1 MATLLLTAGAAALT
15 SGAAAWVTT
24 AVGALATIAGG
35 YIDARLF
42 GPGVQKS
49 EGPRLDSLQ
58 VQASTEGAPI
68 PEMAGRVRLAGQI
81 IWATKFREVAKTEK
95 QGGKGG
101 GGGVGTTTYSYYANF
116 AVALCE
122 GKIDRIGR
130 IWADGK
136 PLDRKG
142 LILRVHKGGLSQ
154 SPDSLIEGIEGSA
167 NTPAYRG
174 TAYVVFEN
182 FAIAKFGNRIPQLN
196 FEVLRR
202 VSPTDG
208 SGLEDIVEAVTVIPG
223 AGERVY
229 DTVIETRDLG
239 GGGSQPENAFSG
251 QGTADWNVALDDLQD
266 SLPNVGTVLLVV
278 GWFGDDLRAGHCSVR
293 PKVEVSSKT
302 TTPDAWKVH
311 GITRSGALVVS
322 TVDGR
327 PAYGG
332 TPSDDSV
339 VRAVRD
345 LKARGFSV
353 VFYPFLFMDIAAGNT
368 LPDPWTGST
377 GQPVYPWRGRITCDP
392 APGQPGTVDKTGAA
406 TSQISGFFGA
416 VTRSQISVS
425 VNGSTNVVTT
435 SYSGPS
441 EWSFR
446 RFILH
451 YARLCDAINGV
462 APNAIDG
469 FIIGSELRG
478 LCQVRDS
485 GTHFP
490 AVDRLKDLAAD
501 AKTIL
506 GSGVKV
512 GYAADW
518 SDYGRYQPGDGSG
531 DLFFHLDPLWADTN
545 IDFIGI
551 DLYVPLSDWRDGP
564 HLDATAGATSIY
576 QRSYLQSNIEG
587 GEYFDWY
594 YASDADRDA
603 QTRTPITDGAYGKPW
618 VYRAKDV
625 RNWWLNQHFNR
636 PGGVQSGS
644 ATALTPQSKPIWFT
658 EFGVP
663 SVDKGTNQ
671 PNVFYDPK
679 SSESALPY
687 YSKGNRD
694 DLIQRRGVEALLK
707 YWSAGS
713 GNNPV
718 SSVYGGR
725 MIGTIAVWTWD
736 ARPYPAWPARTDA
749 WGDGPLW
756 PLGHWLTGKIGLA
769 DLGALVAERCARV
782 GFTAI
787 DVSGLFGVVTGCVR
801 DQPISP
807 RAEIEMLM
815 NAFAFDAI
823 ESEGV
828 IRFVPRGR
836 ASVVSI
842 EIGDCVLPERGELA
856 TLVRAEET
864 ELPDIVSITFIDGN
878 GDYQSGSI
886 AASRLAG
893 WSERK
898 SDLSL
903 ALVMDELQAQTIAD
917 RALAEAWIG
926 RESARFGL
934 PPALIALDPG
944 DALDLVV
951 DGRPRSLRL
960 TRISD
965 SGPRTVEAQRTEAA
979 IYSTPLPGIV
989 PPVFV
994 PPAVY
999 GRALLEI
1006 MDLPL
1011 LEDSDVPY
1019 APYVAASSSPF
1030 AGVTVLDSPTGADFA
1045 VDTTLPVRAIVGE
1058 TIFDF
1063 YSGPTDYFDVV
1074 NTLRVKVYSGELA
1087 SVSEET
1093 ILSGRSNALALLN
1106 PGGDWE
1112 IVQFCNADLVDTATY
1127 DLTRLLRGR
1136 LGTEHAMAAPLPAG
1150 SAMVVLNGAVNQ
1162 LQAALAERGQSRFYK
1177 WGPTALDLSDP
1188 AWQQEIFVARA
1199 VGLMPWAP
1207 VHVIGTR
1214 TGAGDLSISW
1224 VRRTRLGGV
1233 WADGTDVPLNEE
1245 SERYE
1250 IDILN
1255 GPTVVRTIAV
1265 TGPAATYTAAQQTAD
1280 FGTPQSSIAV
1290 RVYQLSATV
1299 GRGGPAIATL

>member
-1 MATLLLTAGAAALT
+1 MATLLLTAGAAVLT

-24 AVGALATIAGG
+24 AVGALATVVGG

-42 GPGVQKS
+42 GPGTQKS

-81 IWATKFREVAKTEK
+81 IWATKFKEVAQTEK

-101 GGGVGTTTYSYYANF
+101 GGGIETTTYSYYANF

-122 GKIDRIGR
+122 GTIDRIGR

-136 PLDRKG
+136 PLDPKSVTM
-142 LILRVHKGGLSQ
+142 RVHKGGPDQ
-154 SPDSLIEGIEGSA
+154 SPNSLIEGIEGSA
-167 NTPAYRG
+167 NTPACRA

-182 FAIAKFGNRIPQLN
+182 FALARFGNRIPQLN
-196 FEVLRR
+196 FEVFRR

-208 SGLEDIVEAVTVIPG
+208 SGLEDIVESISVIPG
-223 AGERVY
+223 CGERVY
-229 DTVIETRDLG
+229 DPVIETRDLG
-239 GGGSQPENAFSG
+239 GGSSTPENAFSG
-251 QGTADWNVALDDLQD
+251 QGTADWTVAIDNLQD
-266 SLPNVGTVLLVV
+266 SLPSVGTVLLVV

-302 TTPDAWKVH
+302 TTPDAWMVH
-311 GITRSGALVVS
+311 GITRSGAAVVS

-332 TPSDDSV
+332 SPSDDSV

-345 LKARGFSV
+345 LKARGLSV
-353 VFYPFLFMDIAAGNT
+353 VLYPFLFMDIAEGNA
-368 LPDPWTGST
+368 LPDPWTGNA

-406 TSQISGFFGA
+406 TGQVGSFFGS
-416 VTRSQISVS
+416 VTRSQISIS
-425 VNGSTNVVTT
+425 VNGSTNTVTT
-435 SYSGPS
+435 SYSGS
-441 EWSFR
+441 NEWSFR

-451 YARLCDAINGV
+451 YARLCGAIN
-462 APNAIDG
+462 AIEPNAIDG

-490 AVDRLKDLAAD
+490 AVDKLKDLAAD
-501 AKTIL
+501 AKAIL

-518 SDYGRYQPGDGSG
+518 SDYCHYQPGDGSG
-531 DLFFHLDPLWADTN
+531 DLFFHLDPLWADSN
-545 IDFIGI
+545 IDFVGI

-564 HLDATAGATSIY
+564 HLDAEAGATSIY
-576 QRSYLQSNIEG
+576 ERSYLQSNIEG

-594 YASDADRDA
+594 YASDADREA
-603 QTRTPITDGAYGKPW
+603 QIRTPITDGAYGKPW

-625 RNWWLNQHFNR
+625 RNWWLNRHYDR
-636 PGGVQSGS
+636 PGGTEAGS
-644 ATALTPQSKPIWFT
+644 ATPWVPQSKPIWFT

-679 SSESALPY
+679 SSESALPW
-687 YSKGNRD
+687 YSRGNRD
-694 DLIQRRGVEALLK
+694 DLIQRRGIEALAS

-725 MIGTIAVWTWD
+725 MIGTISIWTWD

-782 GFTAI
+782 GFGAI
-787 DVSGLFGVVTGCVR
+787 DVSGLFGVVTGYVR
-801 DQPISP
+801 DQPMSP

-815 NAFAFDAI
+815 NAFAFDAV

-836 ASVVSI
+836 APVISI
-842 EIGDCVLPERGELA
+842 AVASCVLPEQGEIA
-856 TLVRAEET
+856 TLIRAEESD
-864 ELPDIVSITFIDGN
+864 LPDIVSITFIDGN

-886 AASRLAG
+886 SSSRLAG

-903 ALVMDELQAQTIAD
+903 ALVMDELQAQTMAD

-926 RESARFGL
+926 RETARLGL
-934 PPALIALDPG
+934 PPSLVAIDPG
-944 DALDLVV
+944 DVVDLVV
-951 DGRPRSLRL
+951 DGRPRSFRL

-965 SGPRTVEAQRTEAA
+965 SGPRSVEAQRTEAA
-979 IYSTPLPGIV
+979 VYATPLPGIA
-989 PPVFV
+989 
-994 PPAVY
+994 PPAFMPPTVY

-1011 LEDSDVPY
+1011 LQESDIAC

-1030 AGVTVLDSPTGADFA
+1030 AGVSVLDSPTGDDFA
-1045 VDTTLPVRAIVGE
+1045 VDTVLPLKATIGE
-1058 TIFDF
+1058 TVFDF

-1074 NTLRVKVYSGELA
+1074 SRLRVKLYSGELSSA
-1087 SVSEET
+1087 PEAT
-1093 ILSGRSNALALLN
+1093 ILAGRSNALALHN
-1106 PGGDWE
+1106 PSGDWE
-1112 IVQFCNADLVDTATY
+1112 IVQFCNAALVDTNTY
-1127 DLTRLLRGR
+1127 DVTRLLRGR
-1136 LGTEHAMAAPLPAG
+1136 LGTEHAMPPLLPAG
-1150 SAMVVLNGAVNQ
+1150 ATVVVLNTAVDQ
-1162 LQAALAERGQSRFYK
+1162 LQATLSERGQTRFYK
-1177 WGPTALDLSDP
+1177 WGPSSVDIADP
-1188 AWQQEIFVARA
+1188 AWQQETFVARA

-1207 VHVIGTR
+1207 VHVAGDR
-1214 TGAGDLSISW
+1214 NASGDLSISW
-1224 VRRTRLGGV
+1224 VRRTRLGGS

-1250 IDILN
+1250 VDIL
-1255 GPTVVRTIAV
+1255 GGSAILRTMSV
-1265 TGPAATYTAAQQTAD
+1265 TNPAATYTAAQQTAD
-1280 FGTPQSSIAV
+1280 FGAAQSTIALK
-1290 RVYQLSATV
+1290 VYQLSAAV
-1299 GRGGPAIATL
+1299 GRGWPASAIL

>member
-24 AVGALATIAGG
+24 VVGALATVAGG

-42 GPGVQKS
+42 GPGPQKS

-68 PEMAGRVRLAGQI
+68 PEIAGRVRIAGQI
-81 IWATKFREVAKTEK
+81 IWATKFKEVAKTEK

-101 GGGVGTTTYSYYANF
+101 GGGVETTTFSYFANF
-116 AVALCE
+116 AVGLCE
-122 GKIDRIGR
+122 GQIDRIGR

-136 PLDRKG
+136 PFDRKG
-142 LILRVHKGGLSQ
+142 VTMRVHKGGTSQ

-182 FAIAKFGNRIPQLN
+182 FAIGAFGNRIPQLN
-196 FEVLRR
+196 FEVFRR

-208 SGLEDIVEAVTVIPG
+208 SGLEDIVEAITLIPG

-229 DTVIETRDLG
+229 DTVVETRELG
-239 GGGSQPENAFSG
+239 GGASTPENAFSG

-266 SLPNVGTVLLVV
+266 SLPSVSTVLLVV

-311 GITRSGALVVS
+311 GITRGGAAVVS

-368 LPDPWTGST
+368 LPDPWTGNT

-406 TSQISGFFGA
+406 AGQISDFFGS

-425 VNGSTNVVTT
+425 VNGSTNDVTT

-451 YARLCDAINGV
+451 YAKLCDAINGV
-462 APNAIDG
+462 ASNAIDG

-478 LCQVRDS
+478 VCAVRDS

-518 SDYGRYQPGDGSG
+518 SDYGRYQPSDGSG
-531 DLFFHLDPLWADTN
+531 DLFFHLDPLWADSN
-545 IDFIGI
+545 IDFVGI
-551 DLYVPLSDWRDGP
+551 DLYVPLSDWRDTP
-564 HLDATAGATSIY
+564 HIDALTATSIY

-587 GEYFDWY
+587 GEYFDWF

-603 QTRTPITDGAYGKPW
+603 QTRTPISDGAYGKPW

-644 ATALTPQSKPIWFT
+644 ATAWTPQSKPIWFT

-687 YSKGNRD
+687 YSRGTRD
-694 DLIQRRGVEALLK
+694 DLIQRRGIEALLK

-725 MIGTIAVWTWD
+725 MIGTVAVWTWD
-736 ARPYPAWPARTDA
+736 ARPFPAWPARTDA
-749 WGDGPLW
+749 WGDGALW
-756 PLGHWLTGKIGLA
+756 PLGHWLNGKIGLA
-769 DLGALVAERCARV
+769 DLAALVAERCARV
-782 GFTAI
+782 GFTDV
-787 DVSGLFGVVTGCVR
+787 DVSGLFGVVVGYVR
-801 DQPISP
+801 DQPMSP

-815 NAFAFDAI
+815 NAFAFDAV

-836 ASVVSI
+836 APVASV
-842 EIGDCVLPERGELA
+842 EIADCVLPDRGEIA

-878 GDYQSGSI
+878 GDYQTGSI
-886 AASRLAG
+886 SASRLAG
-893 WSERK
+893 WSDRK
-898 SDLSL
+898 SDASF
-903 ALVMDELQAQTIAD
+903 ALVMDEIQAQTIAD

-926 RESARFGL
+926 RETARLGL
-934 PPALIALDPG
+934 PPALVAIDPG
-944 DALDLVV
+944 DVVDLLV
-951 DGRPRSLRL
+951 DGRPRSFRL
-960 TRISD
+960 TRITD
-965 SGPRTVEAQRTEAA
+965 SGPRAIEAQRTESA
-979 IYSTPLPGIV
+979 IYAVPLPGIA
-989 PPVFV
+989 PPTFV
-994 PPAVY
+994 PPTVY
-999 GRALLEI
+999 GRAILEI
-1006 MDLPL
+1006 MDLPVL
-1011 LEDSDVPY
+1011 SDSDVPY
-1019 APYVAASSSPF
+1019 APYVATTSSPF
-1030 AGVTVLDSPTGADFA
+1030 AGVTVMDSPTGDDFA
-1045 VDTTLPVRAIVGE
+1045 VDTALPIKGTIGE
-1058 TIFDF
+1058 TVFDF

-1074 NTLRVKVYSGELA
+1074 NTLRVQLYAGELA

-1106 PGGDWE
+1106 ADGDWE
-1112 IVQFCNADLVDTATY
+1112 IVQFCNADLVTNSTY
-1127 DLTRLLRGR
+1127 DLSKLLRGR
-1136 LGTEHAMAAPLPAG
+1136 LGTEHAMRAPLAAG
-1150 SAMVVLNGAVNQ
+1150 APVVLLDGAVDQ
-1162 LQAALAERGQSRFYK
+1162 LQAALAERGQTRFYK
-1177 WGPTALDLSDP
+1177 WGPTPLDLSDP
-1188 AWQQEIFVARA
+1188 AWQQETFIARA
-1199 VGLMPWAP
+1199 VGLMPWSP
-1207 VHVIGTR
+1207 VHVA
-1214 TGAGDLSISW
+1214 GARNGSGDLAISW
-1224 VRRTRLGGV
+1224 ARRTRIGGV
-1233 WADGTDVPLNEE
+1233 WANGADVPLNEE

-1250 IDILN
+1250 VDILN
-1255 GPTVVRTIAV
+1255 GLTVVRTIPV
-1265 TGPAATYTAAQQTAD
+1265 ISPVATYTAAQQTAD
-1280 FGTPQSSIAV
+1280 FGAPQSSVAV

-1299 GRGGPAIATL
+1299 GRGWPAAATL